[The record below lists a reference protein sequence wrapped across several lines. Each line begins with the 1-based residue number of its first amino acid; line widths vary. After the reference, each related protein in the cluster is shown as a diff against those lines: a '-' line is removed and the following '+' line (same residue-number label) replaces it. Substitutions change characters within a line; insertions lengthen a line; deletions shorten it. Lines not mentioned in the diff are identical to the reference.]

1 MTPIHDVDVLLLLA
15 TALSS
20 KRRPAALAEIIAAI
34 DLLQGNI
41 PAEAKLSE
49 AIARLAVSGLLVE
62 LDGGIALTPA
72 AQKIVEGLPGKADWA
87 ERLFIVRE
95 RLSDYRVGGEHG
107 AILLGTEQ
115 LREALL
121 AHRVAA
127 AGAGRNLLV
136 PRPKPAAD
144 TKRPGQRQRK
154 PRGVT
159 LRKRS
164 R

>member
-1 MTPIHDVDVLLLLA
+1 M
-15 TALSS
+15 
-20 KRRPAALAEIIAAI
+20 IAAT

-87 ERLFIVRE
+87 ERLFIARE
-95 RLSDYRVGGEHG
+95 RLSDYRVGGEHD

-121 AHRVAA
+121 
-127 AGAGRNLLV
+127 V
-136 PRPKPAAD
+136 PRPKPAVDA
-144 TKRPGQRQRK
+144 KRPGQRQRK